1 MQNRDFIDLHPFSK
15 NILSQKSSS
24 FEQAPFHALP
34 SEFAKQNLFYV
45 HSANKIKAGFPFHM
59 ECGPFNSFLILFSQ
73 NGEGM
78 LGSKKQSHNLKAG
91 SIAFI
96 DCSDGFKLDIYESR
110 LWEFKY
116 LLFNGFSAPAYFRL
130 YYQEN
135 FAVCETEQFPKASE
149 FIDSIYAIL
158 RVKNNENSEI
168 IISKLITDLLTHIIM
183 TRQFNLGAAKKIPQY
198 IAEIKNM
205 FSENI
210 SKHYSLDELAQI
222 YGISKYKLIY
232 DFKKYLG
239 CSPINYLIKLRIE
252 LSKELLKNSTSSVYQ
267 ISSMVGIENP
277 NHYISLFKKAVGMTP
292 GEYRNKCSL
301 DTFSYFNI

>member
-1 MQNRDFIDLHPFSK
+1 MQNRDFIDLYPFSE

-24 FEQAPFHALP
+24 FEQFPSHALP
-34 SEFAKQNLFYV
+34 SEFAKQNLFYA
-45 HSANKIKAGFPFHM
+45 HLANKIKAGFPFHM

-73 NGEGM
+73 SGEGI
-78 LGSKKQSHNLKAG
+78 LSFKKQSHRLKAG
-91 SIAFI
+91 SVAFV
-96 DCSDGFKLDIYESR
+96 DCSGGFKLDVCQSR

-130 YYQEN
+130 YSEEN
-135 FAVCETEQFPKASE
+135 FVVCEIEQFPKASE
-149 FIDSIYAIL
+149 IIDSIHKTLSDKIS
-158 RVKNNENSEI
+158 ENSEI

-183 TRQFNLGAAKKIPQY
+183 TRGFNLGAAKKIPQY

-210 SKHYSLDELAQI
+210 CRHYSLDELAQM

-239 CSPINYLIKLRIE
+239 CPPINYLIKLRIE

-301 DTFSYFNI
+301 DAFFYF